1 MNNQSELVREID
13 KDWRV
18 IEGYDGG
25 YCVSERGEFW
35 SRKRKRYLVQHL
47 NKGYLRIALTHKNKR
62 RTFSSHKL
70 VAEAFLGKKPEGCII
85 NHKDFNKQNNNVSN
99 LEYITQKEN
108 IRHAVR
114 GGVHITGSRVAHS
127 KLTDEKVLVIKELIA
142 KGIPN
147 TVIGKRFGVTK
158 SAISDIKRGW
168 TWKHLLH

>member
-1 MNNQSELVREID
+1 MNNQSELVRE
-13 KDWRV
+13 WRL
-18 IEGYDGG
+18 IEGYED
-25 YCVSERGEFW
+25 YSVSNTGQVW
-35 SRKRKRYLVQHL
+35 SIKSKRYLSQC
-47 NKGYLRIALTHKNKR
+47 NRKGYLSVKLTHKNKGKS
-62 RTFSSHKL
+62 FSSHKL

-85 NHKDFNKQNNNVSN
+85 NHKDFNKQNNNASN
-99 LEYITQKEN
+99 LEFITQKEN